1 MNIVPTYFDGKETK
15 ELRSVMVE
23 LNKENDDQVTAIYD
37 FSNGKENRIAV
48 LNTGGATRRIKKGEK
63 LGVRI
68 LRQDKVEPG
77 EEEEEKTDIDEILR
91 KLKVEEN
98 ELYKRTLK

>member
-1 MNIVPTYFDGKETK
+1 MYCARTVELKKNTLNFIPTYLNGEKTK

-48 LNTGGATRRIKKGEK
+48 LNTGVAT
-63 LGVRI
+63 
-68 LRQDKVEPG
+68 
-77 EEEEEKTDIDEILR
+77 
-91 KLKVEEN
+91 
-98 ELYKRTLK
+98 